1 MVCCRRGG
9 KGIDVAAAS
18 AAAKG
23 TTNTTTSTTRFATRE
38 AIARREHREVAIRGA
53 RSAALGPHGH
63 AHAHVCALEHL
74 REAGAGQGGRG
85 GAVGRV
91 YGLVLLEFYEQGVEG
106 FEVVGRRVCV

>member
-1 MVCCRRGG
+1 MVCCGWGG

-18 AAAKG
+18 AAAQAA
-23 TTNTTTSTTRFATRE
+23 NTTCTTRFATRE
-38 AIARREHREVAIRGA
+38 AITRREHRKIAIRRA
-53 RSAALGPHGH
+53 RSPSFRPHSH
-63 AHAHVCALEHL
+63 AHAHICALEHL
-74 REAGAGQGGRG
+74 REAGAGQGRRG